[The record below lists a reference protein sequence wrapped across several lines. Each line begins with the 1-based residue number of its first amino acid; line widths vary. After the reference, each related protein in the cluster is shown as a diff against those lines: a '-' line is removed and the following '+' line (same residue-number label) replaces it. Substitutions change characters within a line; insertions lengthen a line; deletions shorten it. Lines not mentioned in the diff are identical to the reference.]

1 MLRLAAAIGALR
13 LRPVAAVLAAFLG
26 AVYALL
32 SMSALPQLTAP
43 VPKLLLCAAASL
55 PLVSAPRDLPRALLS
70 LLAAACLTGGLMMAL
85 CLLLGGSLSGG
96 ALIGTVPLRVALLGA
111 AAAAL
116 LPRPVAGLFQRGARP
131 QPPRAPAHR
140 ARRQDAGADRAGRQ
154 RQPAHRAAQRQAGRH
169 RIARAHAA
177 DGARPARALCGA
189 VRRRHALRGAAA
201 PCAGVL
207 RRLARRGR
215 ARRAGRRAGVRRT
228 GHHRQ
233 RAAAEGK
240 ER

>member
-1 MLRLAAAIGALR
+1 
-13 LRPVAAVLAAFLG
+13 
-26 AVYALL
+26 
-32 SMSALPQLTAP
+32 
-43 VPKLLLCAAASL
+43 
-55 PLVSAPRDLPRALLS
+55 
-70 LLAAACLTGGLMMAL
+70 MMAL

-116 LPRPVAGLFQRGARP
+116 LPRPVRAFFSAVRGRS
-131 QPPRAPAHR
+131 
-140 ARRQDAGADRAGRQ
+140 RRVRLRIVLDDRTLELTALADSGNLLTE
-154 RQPAHRAAQRQAGRH
+154 PLSGKPGRH

-215 ARRAGRRAGVRRT
+215 ARCAGRRAGVRRT